1 MKLLILT
8 AITISILHF
17 LTLPSYIAV
26 LAKKTQMIC
35 QEMTPAFS
43 ESRSTISSLVC
54 GKKIADP
61 KHIFALQ
68 STGLIHI
75 FVVSAGHLVVIS
87 EFLAF
92 IKWPRF
98 FITFV
103 LFVFTLITGLQAP
116 CLRSLMALLIGYF
129 LSHRKLILSG
139 PQLVFLTGILTLAL
153 FPQWSQSFS
162 LQLSWAAALA
172 LSITSLFRN
181 RNHSSLQNMII
192 TSFCVFIVLLPF
204 MQRLGG
210 LHPLTILWNITLGTL
225 TAFLLFPLSI
235 LAFLNPFFLN
245 ILEFMMK
252 PFWSILKLSDE
263 FRFEPSSSSSNLLM
277 GWAWILILHLLLHFT
292 ALFYQR
298 TYKT

>member
-1 MKLLILT
+1 MKLLVLT

-17 LTLPSYIAV
+17 LTLPSYLAV

-35 QEMTPAFS
+35 QEMTPAFT

-54 GKKIADP
+54 GKKISDP

-87 EFLAF
+87 EFLTYVR
-92 IKWPRF
+92 WPRF

-103 LFVFTLITGLQAP
+103 LFVFTLMTGLQAP
-116 CLRSLMALLIGYF
+116 CLRSLVALLIGYF
-129 LSHRKLILSG
+129 LIHRKLILSG
-139 PQLVFLTGILTLAL
+139 HQIVFLTGILTLAL

-181 RNHSSLQNMII
+181 RNYSHLQNMII

-210 LHPLTILWNITLGTL
+210 LHPLTILWNITLGTM

-263 FRFEPSSSSSNLLM
+263 FRFEPTPSSSNLLM
-277 GWAWILILHLLLHFT
+277 GWAWIFTLHLLLHFT

-298 TYKT
+298 SYKT

>member
-1 MKLLILT
+1 MKLLVLS
-8 AITISILHF
+8 ALAISILHF
-17 LTLPSYIAV
+17 LTLPKYLAA
-26 LAKKTQMIC
+26 LAKKTQIIC
-35 QEMTPAFS
+35 HEMTPAFT
-43 ESRSTISSLVC
+43 ESRLTISSLVC
-54 GKKIADP
+54 GKKISDP
-61 KHIFALQ
+61 KYFFALQ

-87 EFLAF
+87 EFLAYLGLS
-92 IKWPRF
+92 RF

-103 LFVFTLITGLQAP
+103 LFVFTMITGFQAP

-129 LSHRKLILSG
+129 LTHRKLILTG
-139 PQLVFLTGILTLAL
+139 PQVVFLTGIMTLAL
-153 FPQWSQSFS
+153 FPHWSQSFS
-162 LQLSWAAALA
+162 LQLSWAASLA

-181 RNHSSLQNMII
+181 RNHSTLQNMII
-192 TSFCVFIVLLPF
+192 TSFCVFVVLLPF

-210 LHPLTILWNITLGTL
+210 LHPLTILWNITLGTM

-245 ILEFMMK
+245 ILEYIMK
-252 PFWSILKLSDE
+252 PFWSTLKLSEE
-263 FRFEPSSSSSNLLM
+263 FRFEPSLQSSSLLM
-277 GWAWILILHLLLHFT
+277 GWVWIFILHLILHFT

>member
-1 MKLLILT
+1 MKLLVFT
-8 AITISILHF
+8 AIAISILHF
-17 LTLPSYIAV
+17 LALPKYLAA
-26 LAKKTQMIC
+26 LAKKTQTIC
-35 QEMTPAFS
+35 QEMTPAYS
-43 ESRSTISSLVC
+43 ESSLTISSLVC
-54 GKKIADP
+54 GKKISDP

-87 EFLAF
+87 EFLAY
-92 IKWPRF
+92 IGWSRF
-98 FITFV
+98 FVTFV
-103 LFVFTLITGLQAP
+103 LFVFTLVTGLQAP

-129 LSHRKLILSG
+129 LTHRKLILSG
-139 PQLVFLTGILTLAL
+139 PQMVFFTGIFTLAL

-181 RNHSSLQNMII
+181 RNHSNLQNMII
-192 TSFCVFIVLLPF
+192 TSFCVFVVLLPF

-210 LHPLTILWNITLGTL
+210 LHPLTILWNITLGTA

-235 LAFLNPFFLN
+235 LAFLNPFFLH
-245 ILEFMMK
+245 ILELVMK
-252 PFWSILKLSDE
+252 PFWSILQLSNE
-263 FRFEPSSSSSNLLM
+263 FRFEPSQQPSSLLI
-277 GWAWILILHLLLHFT
+277 GWTWIFILHLILHFT

-298 TYKT
+298 SYKT